1 MKITKSMILLATALF
16 MLFCEFPMAG
26 NAIAGSDAIA
36 TVLTQPPASD
46 IGKKTQCAYCKMHL
60 TVKADTPAA
69 SYNGKNYYFCDE
81 MERDAFIKDPKRY
94 LSTTPATRAASPP
107 MAPM

>member
-1 MKITKSMILLATALF
+1 MKKTQSTILLATALL
-16 MLFCEFPMAG
+16 MLLCQFQLANM
-26 NAIAGSDAIA
+26 AIAGSNTIA
-36 TVLTQPPASD
+36 TVLTQPPAAD

-69 SYNGKNYYFCDE
+69 SYKGKNYYFCDD
-81 MERDAFIKDPKRY
+81 MERDAFVKNPEKY

-107 MAPM
+107 MTPM